1 MSSHPS
7 DALMA
12 KLIRHARTT
21 AAHTPPPTRTRAL
34 GEHGLRQCSAGRLV
48 VEAAHCD
55 AGVSDSVGQSR
66 RETVAAELER
76 RRMTDAAE
84 AARAQAHDDR
94 ARAER
99 EREDAWAQTRRHDGP
114 APDFATLAIV
124 AATTATMSEHQLAT
138 VIDAAVHRQWLV
150 AAASLRSSAH
160 LAHLLC
166 EIYTRLA
173 SVGAAQNHV
182 FTLPLLQKE
191 LADILGYTPIHIN
204 RAVRD
209 LRDARLIRWTGQQ
222 VEILN
227 WSRLAHMARF
237 KPDYLQLD
245 RARR

>member
-138 VIDAAVHRQWLV
+138 VIDAAVGNEPGLSPADSAELRGERRVGLSPSQVAEELAAAGASTAAVKGLPDTGVHDISPATLV
-150 AAASLRSSAH
+150 AQSSESASA
-160 LAHLLC
+160 
-166 EIYTRLA
+166 E
-173 SVGAAQNHV
+173 SVS
-182 FTLPLLQKE
+182 PS
-191 LADILGYTPIHIN
+191 I
-204 RAVRD
+204 AVEVD
-209 LRDARLIRWTGQQ
+209 TSPEVG
-222 VEILN
+222 
-227 WSRLAHMARF
+227 
-237 KPDYLQLD
+237 
-245 RARR
+245 